1 MTALIEQRCFHHP
14 SREAV
19 VRCPDCR
26 RYFCREC
33 VTEHHGKMMCAGCI
47 AGQTSLTRKS
57 GRFAYAAWIAAA
69 LGGLLIAWLI
79 FYNLGMMLARITPDF
94 LE

>member
-1 MTALIEQRCFHHP
+1 MTPLIEQRCFHHP

-19 VRCPDCR
+19 VRCPECR

-33 VTEHHGKMMCAGCI
+33 VTEHLGRMMCAECI
-47 AGQTSLTRKS
+47 AAQDTAGHAAPRS
-57 GRFAYAAWIAAA
+57 GVAFWIAASLA
-69 LGGLLIAWLI
+69 GLLLAWLI

-94 LE
+94 L